1 MTFYLMY
8 IASIVARMIITEHT
22 RTLRMMDLMI
32 SISGM
37 ASTFPP
43 AGMMF
48 LASGEFMVIWI
59 TPIFTLSIGFNV
71 KTVKEV

>member
-8 IASIVARMIITEHT
+8 IASIVVRMIIAEHT
-22 RTLRMMDLMI
+22 RTLRMMGLMI

-43 AGMMF
+43 TGMMF
-48 LASGEFMVIWI
+48 RASGELMVIWI